1 MLIVVIPM
9 PLTIP
14 QEGLHISR
22 EVTTQE
28 AIQAVTIQEITPII
42 EATDLLIQA
51 EAAPTTPTIG
61 PITLPPLLEPTMVE
75 TTMEAVKEE
84 VGMAAVSEE
93 QSIQEDRGGGNTQAL
108 RKEVTLLLLLA
119 MEEILRT
126 WPATLLP
133 TISKTTT

>member
-1 MLIVVIPM
+1 MQIAVLPM

-14 QEGLHISR
+14 QEGLHISQ

-28 AIQAVTIQEITPII
+28 AIQVVTIQEITPII
-42 EATDLLIQA
+42 EATGLPIQA

-75 TTMEAVKEE
+75 TTMAVVNGE

-93 QSIQEDRGGGNTQAL
+93 QSIKEDKGDGNTQVL
-108 RKEVTLLLLLA
+108 RKEATLLLLT

-133 TISKTTT
+133 TTSKTTT